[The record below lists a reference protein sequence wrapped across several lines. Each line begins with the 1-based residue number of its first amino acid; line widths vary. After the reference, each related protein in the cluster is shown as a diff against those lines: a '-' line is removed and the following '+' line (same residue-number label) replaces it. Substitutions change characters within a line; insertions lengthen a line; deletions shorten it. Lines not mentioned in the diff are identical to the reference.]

1 MTMPQGYRSAT
12 RDFERYI
19 DVVREE
25 TLIESRNV
33 VYTMTQGVF
42 QVFRRRVSASEALM
56 FADLLPPV
64 LRAIFVAD
72 WQIDEPRVAFGSRE
86 EMTSEAKALRR
97 DHNFSPDSVLMDVAS
112 GIRAVVD
119 KEALERVLAKLPAE
133 ARDFWRTEP

>member
-1 MTMPQGYRSAT
+1 MTMPQECRSAT

-19 DVVREE
+19 DIVREE

-56 FADLLPPV
+56 FADILPPV

-97 DHNFSPDSVLMDVAS
+97 DHNFLPDSVLSDVAS

-119 KEALERVLAKLPAE
+119 KEALKRVLAKLPGE